1 MSANAS
7 APGAQQQRFA
17 AYLDS
22 LRKPQSTPIAWNR

>member
-1 MSANAS
+1 MNASSS

-22 LRKPQSTPIAWNR
+22 LVRATKHNT